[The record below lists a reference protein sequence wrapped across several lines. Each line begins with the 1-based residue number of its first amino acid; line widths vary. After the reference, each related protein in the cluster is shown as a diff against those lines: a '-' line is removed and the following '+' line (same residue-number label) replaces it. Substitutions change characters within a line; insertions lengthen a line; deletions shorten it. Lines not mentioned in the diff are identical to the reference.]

1 MAKISIKIASKGLNQ
16 FNLSSNH
23 GTTSDFGQIQVSH
36 FLPVIPN
43 DKISCSLF
51 SEARFAPMVVPTF
64 MDCKLITRAFYVPMS
79 AIYQPFENFYTD
91 KQDASAFKTL
101 PSFSNADLVSYFQ
114 NQNGTNLLMRRLSG
128 NDTALP
134 DVVDGVNR
142 YLFTEKGRLLLKLFE
157 SLGYS
162 INWSSSDTTSFSVL
176 PLLAFARV
184 AYDYIYPSQ
193 YLDGLGLTKY
203 FKISSLADMNDCFGT
218 SAQKRAFFDKLLVLL
233 TLPYRQDYF
242 TASWQQ
248 MNCPGTSLQSLNLKT
263 PDYQSSLINVNA
275 GQLSRSPDSP
285 NIATTINTQS
295 EIFISQP
302 ILNLLSRVYDFV
314 TRNNIVGTRFADQ
327 LFAKFG
333 IGSRQSDPDMSQF
346 LGQTIQPIRV
356 VDVTAMTSA
365 EGQDLGDLGGKAF
378 INGQDNLYHFNSI
391 DEFGYII
398 CLSFVMPE
406 IGYYQGRKRW
416 TTQQGRLDFYNP
428 EFDMQMRAIRNDE
441 LFADFKNSADYASA
455 LNYGGTP
462 SNRFSFAPNYSE
474 YKKGDDYLTGDF
486 RLPSLSQ
493 NLKPYFML
501 RDLPTPSSENP
512 LALNADF
519 LFMKQHEFD
528 KIFAQPYVLRIPLSL
543 REFDQIYGSV
553 VYIYGEPLV
562 LFYDTNHN
570 VLGENAVYWI
580 LCLHPAHGFYVQP
593 FKLSQLS
600 ALGVDTD
607 NFDGA
612 QPFEVYLDAQNH
624 PWFIIEGQ
632 KFYLLNYTGS
642 AFGDITKPTEIHYFT
657 DTNLVADLAQIPY
670 EKFLSY
676 FQDYIDHIYLRHQFK
691 ITAMRSMVTISDEFM
706 IQDGGKSVGV
716 DMNGNRIV

>member
-36 FLPVIPN
+36 FLPVVPN

-79 AIYQPFENFYTD
+79 AIYYPFENFYTD
-91 KQDASAFKTL
+91 KQDATAFKTL
-101 PSFSNADLVSYFQ
+101 PSISNADLVSYFQ
-114 NQNGTNLLMRRLSG
+114 NQNGTNLLMRRLAG

-162 INWSSSDTTSFSVL
+162 INWTSSDTTSFSVL

-203 FKISSLADMNDCFGT
+203 FKITSSSDLNDCFGN
-218 SAQKRAFFDKLLVLL
+218 SNAKRSFFDKLLVLL

-242 TASWQQ
+242 TASWQ
-248 MNCPGTSLQSLNLKT
+248 NINKPGLAQGSLSLSTDPNNNHTVGFIADNIGTFMQSASAKFTQYQVNLM
-263 PDYQSSLINVNA
+263 
-275 GQLSRSPDSP
+275 SR
-285 NIATTINTQS
+285 
-295 EIFISQP
+295 
-302 ILNLLSRVYDFV
+302 LYDFV

-346 LGQTIQPIRV
+346 IGQTIQPIRV

-416 TTQQGRLDFYNP
+416 TTQQGRFDFYNP

-562 LFYDTNHN
+562 LFYDTNHD

-593 FKLSQLS
+593 FLLSQLS
-600 ALGVDTD
+600 ALGVDTS

-612 QPFEVYLDAQNH
+612 QAYEVYLDAQNH

-642 AFGDITKPTEIHYFT
+642 AFGDLTKPTEIHYFT
-657 DTNLVADLAQIPY
+657 DTNVQADLAQIPY

-676 FQDYIDHIYLRHQFK
+676 FQDYIDHIYLKHQFK